1 MARKKILSKE
11 DRINKEV
18 ERLTSILKDIDKD
31 KMSTA
36 EGIIEEVAFMRATLE
51 DLKVIINRDGCIDE
65 MPQGEYS
72 ILRESPA
79 VKTYNTMIQRYSSM
93 CKQLFDLLPEK
104 TQVIEDDGFDA
115 FVMSR

>member
-1 MARKKILSKE
+1 MTKKKVLSKE
-11 DRINKEV
+11 DRIKKEIK
-18 ERLTSILKDIDKD
+18 RLKTILKNIDKD

-36 EGIIEEVAFMRATLE
+36 EGLIDEVAFMRTTLE
-51 DLKVIINRDGCIDE
+51 DLKIIINRDGCIDE
-65 MPQGEYS
+65 MSQGEYS

-104 TQVIEDDGFDA
+104 TQVIDDDGFEA
-115 FVMSR
+115 FVMNR